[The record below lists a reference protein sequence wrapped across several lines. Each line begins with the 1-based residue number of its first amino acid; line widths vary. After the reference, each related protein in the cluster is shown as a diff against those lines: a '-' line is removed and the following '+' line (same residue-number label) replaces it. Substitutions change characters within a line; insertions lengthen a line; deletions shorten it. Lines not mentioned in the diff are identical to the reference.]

1 MKWLRRMLAS
11 LAFILFRALWNR
23 CASIIYEREPL
34 SSLQAGCARGQDQV
48 SSKVQS
54 GQAGMRHTHY
64 RFPGDRHG
72 GTQLGGGGRSVK
84 IFDDNIPARLDIYTI
99 GELSAHADLLTWLS
113 HFRAPPSLTFR
124 SDFPRSRQPS
134 TCAHLADTIR
144 QKPNWNAS
152 IPVQFASVE
161 I

>member
-1 MKWLRRMLAS
+1 M
-11 LAFILFRALWNR
+11 
-23 CASIIYEREPL
+23 
-34 SSLQAGCARGQDQV
+34 Q
-48 SSKVQS
+48 
-54 GQAGMRHTHY
+54 HTHY
-64 RFPGDRHG
+64 RLPGGRHG
-72 GTQLGGGGRSVK
+72 GTQLGGGGGSVK
-84 IFDDNIPARLDIYTI
+84 IFDDNIPERLDIYTI
-99 GELSAHADLLTWLS
+99 GGLSAHADLLAWLS

-152 IPVQFASVE
+152 IPVQSASVE